1 MSPVAPA
8 RHQAVMRS
16 IHFSTRRDVN
26 QSGVVQMNELDEFLK
41 RLEDLTNR
49 RCWLLYEALRCLPLD
64 RAIDLAR
71 SAEAFITGPAVEDR
85 IEKDRVDI
93 EHRAAEAPEAREQ
106 LIDAVPSS
114 LPTVEKPLANNR
126 PSLVL
131 TLERREQLLERLAQG
146 ARNVELASEFGLA
159 SRQVQGI
166 RMGSAREIAKRRDR
180 HSKMDASPQHSS
192 ELPAAPGSAEDIVR
206 YLRQQD
212 DVVVPNGDGE
222 FIVNGRFR
230 LGLAELVE
238 RANKMRRRQA
248 KPEFQLA
255 GRPSIQARDVTS
267 ANGHPMFWEKRS
279 THSSRAG
286 SGSSV

>member
-1 MSPVAPA
+1 
-8 RHQAVMRS
+8 
-16 IHFSTRRDVN
+16 
-26 QSGVVQMNELDEFLK
+26 MNELDEFLK
-41 RLEDLTNR
+41 RLEHLTNR

-71 SAEAFITGPAVEDR
+71 SAEAFVTGPAEDR

-93 EHRAAEAPEAREQ
+93 EGRAAEAPVASEQ

-114 LPTVEKPLANNR
+114 LPAVEKRLVNNR
-126 PSLVL
+126 SSLVL

-166 RMGSAREIAKRRDR
+166 RMGSAGEISKRRDR
-180 HSKMDASPQHSS
+180 HSKMDASPWHPS

-222 FIVNGRFR
+222 FIVNARFR
-230 LGLAELVE
+230 LGLPELAD

-267 ANGHPMFWEKRS
+267 ANGHPMFWEKPS
-279 THSSRAG
+279 TNSSRAG
-286 SGSSV
+286 SGSPV